1 VRLKRRSR
9 TRRDTQKKKA
19 SERRPSLSI
28 PSKGY
33 EKFLLRGSSMVGI
46 TFGDWRALASAKRR
60 EVAGRK
66 RWQRGPT
73 AGPSCPISGHVVA
86 GITMLAN

>member
-1 VRLKRRSR
+1 
-9 TRRDTQKKKA
+9 
-19 SERRPSLSI
+19 
-28 PSKGY
+28 
-33 EKFLLRGSSMVGI
+33 MVGI
-46 TFGDWRALASAKRR
+46 TIGDRRAGRSLLRR
-60 EVAGRK
+60 DVKYSSRCRK